1 VAEGPGRPLIRL
13 TGVDKSYGSGS
24 VAVHALSD
32 VSLEIGA
39 GEFVVV
45 LGPSGSG
52 KTTLMDVVGG
62 IERPTGGTV
71 EVAGRQLAALDDAG
85 LTEFRRQTVGFV
97 FQFFNLIPT
106 LTALENVQLVAE
118 LAGNADPDASMAALS
133 AVGLGDRADRFPA
146 ALSGGEQQ
154 RVAIARAVVKDPPVL
169 LCDEPTGSLDLE
181 TGRTVLTV
189 LRAVSSGSGR
199 VVMLVTHN
207 SAIATI
213 ADRVVRLRSGRVADD
228 RRVANP
234 NSPETVTW

>member
-1 VAEGPGRPLIRL
+1 MAEGPGRPLIRL

-24 VAVHALSD
+24 VAVHALRD

-133 AVGLGDRADRFPA
+133 AVGLGDRADR
-146 ALSGGEQQ
+146 
-154 RVAIARAVVKDPPVL
+154 
-169 LCDEPTGSLDLE
+169 
-181 TGRTVLTV
+181 
-189 LRAVSSGSGR
+189 
-199 VVMLVTHN
+199 
-207 SAIATI
+207 
-213 ADRVVRLRSGRVADD
+213 
-228 RRVANP
+228 
-234 NSPETVTW
+234 

>member
-1 VAEGPGRPLIRL
+1 MGPLIRL
-13 TGVDKSYGSGS
+13 SAVDKSYGTGS
-24 VAVHALSD
+24 VAVHALRNL
-32 VSLEIGA
+32 SLEIGS

-52 KTTLMDVVGG
+52 KTTLMDLVGG
-62 IERPTGGTV
+62 IEKPTGGMV
-71 EVAGRQLAALDDAG
+71 EVAGQQLAGMDDAG
-85 LTEFRRQTVGFV
+85 LTEFRRLTIGFV

-118 LAGNADPDASMAALS
+118 LAGRSDPNASLAALT
-133 AVGLGDRADRFPA
+133 AVGLGDRADRFPG

-154 RVAIARAVVKDPPVL
+154 RVAIARAVVKDPPIL

-181 TGRTVLTV
+181 TGRTVLSV
-189 LRAVSSGSGR
+189 LRATSSNTHR
-199 VVMLVTHN
+199 TVLLVTHN

-213 ADRVVRLRSGRVADD
+213 ADRVIHLRSGRVADD

-234 NSPETVTW
+234 ADPETVSW

>member
-1 VAEGPGRPLIRL
+1 FQFYHLVPSLTAQENVALVTDIARAPMRPEE
-13 TGVDKSYGSGS
+13 
-24 VAVHALSD
+24 AL
-32 VSLEIGA
+32 
-39 GEFVVV
+39 
-45 LGPSGSG
+45 
-52 KTTLMDVVGG
+52 
-62 IERPTGGTV
+62 
-71 EVAGRQLAALDDAG
+71 ALVQ
-85 LTEFRRQTVGFV
+85 LTERM
-97 FQFFNLIPT
+97 
-106 LTALENVQLVAE
+106 
-118 LAGNADPDASMAALS
+118 DH
-133 AVGLGDRADRFPA
+133 FPA
-146 ALSGGEQQ
+146 QLSGGEQQ